1 MIHYQAQIQKDKRL
15 IKRLKKL
22 ELLVLLA
29 VVKINKTKLKI
40 HHQNQRGK
48 EHCASMKLHQYMRDY
63 KMNQSMDKK

>member
-1 MIHYQAQIQKDKRL
+1 MIHSQAQIQKDKRL

-29 VVKINKTKLKI
+29 VVKINKIKLKI
-40 HHQNQRGK
+40 HHQRDK